1 MKATCDKADPRG
13 TMPVPNVVVVPEE
26 LSLADIALLL
36 AKERNK
42 ILSQKARDAKK
53 VERASAKATA
63 VAEKEAKK
71 DERAGKSKVMPSQT
85 KTSSCKRNSTFA
97 ELAVSRLHLCASPS
111 FQNGE
116 EGTLL
121 LDELSSLHL
130 WMPLHLLIWSTMPS

>member
-1 MKATCDKADPRG
+1 MKATYDKADPRG
-13 TMPVPNVVVVPEE
+13 VVPVPDVVVVSKE

-71 DERAGKSKVMPSQT
+71 GERIGKSKVITPQT
-85 KTSSCKRNSTFA
+85 ETSSCKDGF
-97 ELAVSRLHLCASPS
+97 HLCRALSFKIAALYINILPRLCRGDFAS
-111 FQNGE
+111 G
-116 EGTLL
+116 
-121 LDELSSLHL
+121 
-130 WMPLHLLIWSTMPS
+130 